1 MLFGVHIATIRDD
14 EVGETKRGTSSK
26 ELNQFN
32 DSLESKSGKLGEEG
46 EVGSNFQLD
55 IFLRR
60 IVNDGPRPVI
70 TH

>member
-46 EVGSNFQLD
+46 EVGYILSWIYF
-55 IFLRR
+55 
-60 IVNDGPRPVI
+60 
-70 TH
+70 